1 MTFHNTG
8 LKHGVEVAQT
18 QPLDSQIISPE
29 KLQGEKGEHQQ
40 LNYRIKTTS
49 SNEPPTLRPG
59 MPLSSAL
66 AHVKTESSYLPS
78 PNMTELRVQVAL
90 ARCGVQA
97 YNLSIWKVKAGGPG
111 APGKH
116 EVHVTLSHESV
127 YPVCKKQTHIFLI

>member
-8 LKHGVEVAQT
+8 LKHGVEVAQI

-29 KLQGEKGEHQQ
+29 KLQGEKGELQQ
-40 LNYRIKTTS
+40 LNYRIKTS
-49 SNEPPTLRPG
+49 SNEHPALRPG
-59 MPLSSAL
+59 MPLNSAL
-66 AHVKTESSYLPS
+66 TRAKTESNYLPS
-78 PNMTELRVQVAL
+78 SGTTELRVQVAL

-116 EVHVTLSHESV
+116 EVHATLSHESV
-127 YPVCKKQTHIFLI
+127 YPV